1 MDNINMRV
9 EKVREYI
16 KEKGLDGVI
25 VSSWQNVWYLSG
37 FTGYGDAALLVTVES
52 AFIITDSRYYVQ
64 AAEQSPDFE
73 LVKGNCASSKLMKDL
88 MEKNSVKRVGY
99 ENLAVL
105 YSDYCGYYK
114 ALDAV
119 LCEIGDL
126 FDRLRLIKSAEE
138 ISAVESSCD
147 LASDALIRILP
158 EIKPGKTEIEI
169 AALLEYEMRVAGA
182 EKPSFDTIIASG
194 IRGSMPHGTAG
205 KKIIEPGDGVTID
218 FGAFYGG
225 FCSDMT
231 RTFFVGEP
239 SGEMRRIY
247 NVVMEAQQK
256 AIDEFRYGMTGKELD
271 KIARDCI
278 TFAGYGEYFGH
289 SLGHGVGINIHESP
303 AVSPGSDT
311 VLEPGM
317 IFSIEPVVYVP
328 NIGGVRIEDLVTI
341 ENGKLRV
348 LTKRPGKQLTV
359 L

>member
-1 MDNINMRV
+1 
-9 EKVREYI
+9 
-16 KEKGLDGVI
+16 
-25 VSSWQNVWYLSG
+25 
-37 FTGYGDAALLVTVES
+37 
-52 AFIITDSRYYVQ
+52 
-64 AAEQSPDFE
+64 
-73 LVKGNCASSKLMKDL
+73 
-88 MEKNSVKRVGY
+88 
-99 ENLAVL
+99 
-105 YSDYCGYYK
+105 
-114 ALDAV
+114 
-119 LCEIGDL
+119 
-126 FDRLRLIKSAEE
+126 
-138 ISAVESSCD
+138 
-147 LASDALIRILP
+147 
-158 EIKPGKTEIEI
+158 
-169 AALLEYEMRVAGA
+169 
-182 EKPSFDTIIASG
+182 
-194 IRGSMPHGTAG
+194 
-205 KKIIEPGDGVTID
+205 
-218 FGAFYGG
+218 
-225 FCSDMT
+225 
-231 RTFFVGEP
+231 VGEP

-317 IFSIEPVVYVP
+317 IFSIEPGVYVP